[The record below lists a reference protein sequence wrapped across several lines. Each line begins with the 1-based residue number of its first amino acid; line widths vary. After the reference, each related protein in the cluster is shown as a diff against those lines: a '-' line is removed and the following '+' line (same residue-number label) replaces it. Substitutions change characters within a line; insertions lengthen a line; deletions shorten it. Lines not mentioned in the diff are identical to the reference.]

1 MVYLIENYQISWQE
15 ILATIRVFS
24 FPACY
29 SFSIRGAEMP
39 LLCYDPRHLGLI
51 TTPSL
56 HAFCKTAGHQVK
68 VQEHLQIL
76 QPEGP
81 ASPPWL
87 RVGLSFRELAQG
99 GKIPLSVNAGRHSW
113 PQANPVKRNLVHQER
128 KKIVKHCPD
137 FPPQLKTQMSGARLR
152 LRSLVSLGE
161 QNTNV
166 SKDGNPIC
174 RLQNFQNPK
183 DNAGHRL

>member
-15 ILATIRVFS
+15 ILATIRAFS

-87 RVGLSFRELAQG
+87 RVGLSFPALAEG

-113 PQANPVKRNLVHQER
+113 PQANPCQEEFGPSRKEKNRKTLPRLPSPVKNPNVRST
-128 KKIVKHCPD
+128 
-137 FPPQLKTQMSGARLR
+137 LKTKQFSISWRA
-152 LRSLVSLGE
+152 E
-161 QNTNV
+161 Y
-166 SKDGNPIC
+166 KC
-174 RLQNFQNPK
+174 LQRWES
-183 DNAGHRL
+183 HL